1 MDDSKIIALY
11 FERNEQALTESDRKY
26 GAYCNTISYNITASH
41 EDAEE
46 CVNETW
52 LRSWN
57 TMPPQKP
64 THLMAFFS
72 KIVRNLS
79 LDLYRRKTA
88 QRRGGSSVS
97 LALDELSECIASQED
112 VEQQTI
118 KKELS
123 QCINDFLKRLNER
136 DCNLFLRRYFYMD
149 SVDDAAKHCHLTA
162 KHAAVILHRIRQKLA
177 EYLHKEG
184 FV

>member
-1 MDDSKIIALY
+1 MEDTKIIELY
-11 FERNEQALTESDRKY
+11 FDRDERALVESETKY

-52 LRSWN
+52 LRAWN
-57 TMPPQKP
+57 SIPPQFP
-64 THLMAFFS
+64 TRLMAFFA

-79 LDLYRRKTA
+79 LDLYRRRTA
-88 QRRGGSSVS
+88 QRRGGDSVG

-112 VEQQTI
+112 VEQQAI
-118 KKELS
+118 KQELS
-123 QCINDFLKRLNER
+123 ESINAFLKRLSER

-149 SVDDAAKHCHLTA
+149 CIDDAAKHCHISS
-162 KHAAVILHRIRQKLA
+162 KHAAVILHRLRQKLA
-177 EYLHKEG
+177 DHLQKEG
-184 FV
+184 YV